1 MLPALQAVLAVQDVD
16 MKLLRLLRLKRERQK
31 ELEQLQGIKT
41 DLTTQVEARRT
52 ENLETKKDIRLAE
65 IQLEELKERLK
76 KLEDQQASV
85 KRVEEFNALT
95 QEMSGISR
103 ERHAVELRL
112 AELGDRLVVQE
123 EALAT
128 AETNLKS
135 TNESSA
141 TIEEEIGET
150 IKRINEEG
158 LVLAEERRKLAK
170 AVPADILEI
179 YERLFRNRQDR
190 VVVPIENRTCSGCH
204 IVVTAQHENLV
215 RKGERLI
222 FCEHCSRIHYWQE
235 PAAEAVEEGAAPA
248 KRRRRR
254 LATAA

>member
-31 ELEQLQGIKT
+31 ELEQLHSIRG
-41 DLTTQVEARRT
+41 DLAAQVDVRRA
-52 ENLETKKDIRLAE
+52 EVMDTKKELRHCE
-65 IQLEELKERLK
+65 VQLEELKERLK
-76 KLEDQQASV
+76 KLEDQQSSV

-95 QEMSGISR
+95 QEMAGVSR
-103 ERHAVELRL
+103 ERHAVEQRL
-112 AELGDRLVVQE
+112 TEMGDRQVGQE
-123 EALAT
+123 DSLQT
-128 AETNLKS
+128 AEANLKS
-135 TNESSA
+135 TNESSVA
-141 TIEEEIGET
+141 IEEEINET
-150 IKRINEEG
+150 VKRINEEG
-158 LVLAEERRKLAK
+158 LELAKERRKLQK
-170 AVPADILEI
+170 EVPADVLEI

-235 PAAEAVEEGAAPA
+235 PAAEAEQEGAPA

-254 LATAA
+254 LASAA

>member
-16 MKLLRLLRLKRERQK
+16 MKLLRLLRLKRERQR
-31 ELEQLQGIKT
+31 ELEQLQSIKT
-41 DLTTQVEARRT
+41 DLAGQTEARRA
-52 ENLETKKDIRLAE
+52 ELMETKKEIRLAE

-76 KLEDQQASV
+76 KLEDQQGAV

-95 QEMSGISR
+95 QEMAGVSR
-103 ERHAVELRL
+103 ERHALEQRL
-112 AELGDRLVVQE
+112 QEMGERVVVQE
-123 EALAT
+123 DALQSAEANLKTT
-128 AETNLKS
+128 AES
-135 TNESSA
+135 GQA
-141 TIEEEIGET
+141 IEEEVHET
-150 IKRINEEG
+150 IRRINDEG
-158 LVLAEERRKLAK
+158 LQLAHERRKLEGH
-170 AVPADILEI
+170 VPSEVLEI

-222 FCEHCSRIHYWQE
+222 FCEHCSRVHYWQE
-235 PAAEAVEEGAAPA
+235 PAAVEAEAGAPV

-254 LATAA
+254 TPAAA

>member
-31 ELEQLQGIKT
+31 ELEQLQSIKG
-41 DLTTQVEARRT
+41 DLSQQVDLRRS
-52 ENLETKKDIRLAE
+52 EVMETKKDIRLAE

-76 KLEDQQASV
+76 KLEDQQGSV

-95 QEMSGISR
+95 QEMASVSR
-103 ERHAVELRL
+103 EKHAVELRL
-112 AELGDRLVVQE
+112 TEMGDRQVGQE
-123 EALAT
+123 DALQTSEA
-128 AETNLKS
+128 NLKS
-135 TNESSA
+135 TIDSSSA
-141 TIEEEIGET
+141 IEEEVHET
-150 IKRINEEG
+150 VKRINEEG
-158 LVLAEERRKLAK
+158 LQLAQDRRKLQDQ
-170 AVPADILEI
+170 VPSEVLEI

-222 FCEHCSRIHYWQE
+222 FCEHCSRVHYWQE
-235 PAAEAVEEGAAPA
+235 PAAAEAEEGAPA
-248 KRRRRR
+248 KRRRRK
-254 LATAA
+254 ASAAA